1 MKCSPWYTERWRE
14 MNSNSQRV
22 LSCAGAAWQLH
33 LGNSLVNKRDLQEY
47 LAQEAK
53 SPEEVP
59 TLRESVWA
67 LVFPLAVSG
76 PISSSRGESGP
87 LNLLRQMQKAPLV
100 DSSVWVSGWVVY
112 QGAQRVSLWINPLC
126 NSLWILLGQNRGE
139 FLLEQY
145 LLKCVLRTLIPHM
158 FLERKT
164 WLCDQEG
171 RISAAF

>member
-1 MKCSPWYTERWRE
+1 MKALHGTQWDGEKWIPTHS
-14 MNSNSQRV
+14 V
-22 LSCAGAAWQLH
+22 SCAGAAWPLH

-67 LVFPLAVSG
+67 LVFPLAVGG

-87 LNLLRQMQKAPLV
+87 LNLLRQIQKAPLV
-100 DSSVWVSGWVVY
+100 ESSVRVSGWVVY
-112 QGAQRVSLWINPLC
+112 QGAQRLSLWINPLC
-126 NSLWILLGQNRGE
+126 NSLWILLGQNREGE
-139 FLLEQY
+139 FLLEQH
-145 LLKCVLRTLIPHM
+145 LLKCFLRTLIPHM